1 LGGQAAMTDTVSI
14 PEIKDQLAERCVD
27 LAEYLFGKPTTRTR
41 TELKFGRKGSLVVT
55 ISGRWRGRFRSW
67 EAGTGGSMLDAIMF
81 ANGYHDLHAAIDWA
95 NDYLAAC
102 RTEGRRT
109 GNGRVLIC

>member
-1 LGGQAAMTDTVSI
+1 MTDTVSI